1 MINML
6 QKYKIIYE
14 RRVAKDLSKIPH
26 PDMMRIFEK
35 IETLASW
42 ESHSLDIKKL
52 KWYTDNIYR
61 MRVWDYRIIFEYQN
75 DILVILV
82 LQIEHR
88 KSVYM

>member
-1 MINML
+1 ML

-35 IETLASW
+35 IETLASG
-42 ESHSLDIKKL
+42 ENHSLDIKKL

-75 DILVILV
+75 DVLVILV